1 MFQWDISINNEFSQT
16 TSNWKLASY
25 NDKGWKK
32 AYAIWQ
38 TDLCDLYWLSYTQSG
53 DAITSKSK
61 KDGHKHEISLV
72 KIKSNQVLL
81 YINPW
86 IIPTYVFLVSTSA
99 VAD

>member
-1 MFQWDISINNEFSQT
+1 MIKDGKRLMQSDRLT
-16 TSNWKLASY
+16 YVT
-25 NDKGWKK
+25 
-32 AYAIWQ
+32 
-38 TDLCDLYWLSYTQSG
+38 YWLSYTQSG